1 MFPLPLGFA
10 AYMSEAS
17 LKKSKQF
24 FWIYKMLSDLFQ
36 NQTKKE
42 TEAADFRFSNL
53 IFWEQKNRPS
63 VISNWN
69 FIADCLLSSNA
80 CP

>member
-42 TEAADFRFSNL
+42 TEAADFRFLFSSL
-53 IFWEQKNRPS
+53 
-63 VISNWN
+63 WN
-69 FIADCLLSSNA
+69 KRTVPLLFQIGIL
-80 CP
+80 